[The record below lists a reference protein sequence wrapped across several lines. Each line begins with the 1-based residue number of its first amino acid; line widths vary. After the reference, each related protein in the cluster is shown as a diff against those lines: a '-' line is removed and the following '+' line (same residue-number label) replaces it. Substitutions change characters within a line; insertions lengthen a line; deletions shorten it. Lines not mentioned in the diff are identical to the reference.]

1 MSNRDTHSMYQ
12 RLVTKKQKKTLYA
25 NNLSKD
31 WKKKVSQLK
40 GTFNKDIITKISVAA
55 PTKTIDPACSAASKA
70 QDAQMKDKKTVPLQ
84 GVTVSSSRRSSQT
97 LNEARDPQGEFDADE
112 SLEVVVAARKAK
124 GGRKEAASATQATI
138 GNKVEYEW
146 LTKTV
151 SYLSGH
157 KGDAGDSQHA
167 RMQPLT
173 RG

>member
-12 RLVTKKQKKTLYA
+12 RPVTKKQKKTLYA

-55 PTKTIDPACSAASKA
+55 PTKTIDPARSAASKA

-124 GGRKEAASATQATI
+124 GGGKEAASVTQAAI
-138 GNKVEYEW
+138 GNKVEYERS
-146 LTKTV
+146 TKTV
-151 SYLSGH
+151 SYLIW
-157 KGDAGDSQHA
+157 A
-167 RMQPLT
+167 
-173 RG
+173 